1 MPASQQSAKSSS
13 ATRPCLTALDL
24 GAHRFRSLR
33 RGGSAT
39 VGRASRAA
47 YGTLPDSPARRA
59 LLEQVGLA
67 YAVAEGGEQGG
78 ELVLVGDAAD
88 EYARLFG
95 TPAMPLLHHG
105 KVPADDPPARQ
116 LIGTLVDGLL
126 PDPLAPG
133 EPVAVVYPGGAKER
147 QFLSGVIKL
156 RGYAPTAVDPAE
168 AFAAAAMGS
177 VGLRGVALVCG
188 AERWD
193 LAVILNGKVAARCT
207 AEGGAAA
214 LDDRRAEDRGRV
226 VYEEDGTR
234 LLDSESCRRDR
245 ESFRGTLA
253 DPGGDEEAAIAE
265 LHAAALTELFAEA
278 ADRFADEPALRTV
291 GKPLPLVCGG
301 GAARVPGFTALA
313 AETAASVK
321 LPVPLGG
328 AMAAVGN
335 DYQTARGALILAE
348 IENAETRQAR
358 RMAA

>member
-1 MPASQQSAKSSS
+1 MSTTPSTAD
-13 ATRPCLTALDL
+13 RPCLTALDL
-24 GAHRFRSLR
+24 GSHRFRSLR
-33 RGGSAT
+33 RGGNAT

-67 YAVAEGGEQGG
+67 YAVAEGGESGG

-95 TPAMPLLHHG
+95 TPALPLLHHG
-105 KVPADDPPARQ
+105 KVPTDDPPARQ
-116 LIGTLVDGLL
+116 LIGTLIDGLL

-133 EPVAVVYPGGAKER
+133 EPVSVVYPGGAAER
-147 QFLSGVIKL
+147 QFLSGIIKL
-156 RGYAPTAVDPAE
+156 RGYAPTAADPAE

-177 VGLRGVALVCG
+177 VGLRGLALVCG

-193 LAVILNGKVAARCT
+193 LAVILNGKCVARCT

-214 LDDRRAEDRGRV
+214 LDERRAEDRQRV
-226 VYEEDGTR
+226 VYEEDGGR
-234 LLDSESCRRDR
+234 LLDTEGCRRDR
-245 ESFRGTLA
+245 ENFRGTLA
-253 DPGGDEEAAIAE
+253 EPGGEEEAAIAE

-278 ADRFADEPALRTV
+278 ADRFAGDPGLRNV

-301 GAARVPGFTALA
+301 GAAKAPGFTALA
-313 AETAASVK
+313 AETAAAVK
-321 LPVPLGG
+321 LPVPIGG
-328 AMAAVGN
+328 AMSAVGN

-348 IENAETRQAR
+348 IENAER
-358 RMAA
+358 REAGDRRRAA